1 MQEDRRMPRIEAEGI
16 TTFEAKEGRRLVL
29 ELEDNGVDIL
39 HRCGGLA
46 KCTTCRI
53 VVLEGDAGEMTERER
68 TRLARENELAP
79 NTRLACQIRCE
90 NDLKIHVLRR
100 FSESGLSDPGP
111 KPHEDIDSPVHA

>member
-1 MQEDRRMPRIEAEGI
+1 MPRIEVQGL
-16 TTFEAKEGRRLVL
+16 TTFDATPGRRLVL

-53 VVLEGDAGEMTERER
+53 VVHAGDAGEMTERER
-68 TRLARENELAP
+68 TRLAREDALAP
-79 NTRLACQIRCE
+79 NTRLSCQIRCE
-90 NDLKIHVLRR
+90 NDLTIEVLRR

-111 KPHEDIDSPVHA
+111 RPHEDIDSPVHA